1 MIIDEAKLLN
11 GITEEVDTFQ
21 GWQRKGCKVKRGEH
35 AAFATEIWH
44 PRKSK
49 KVNEETKEESEE
61 FNGNYF
67 KKKAFFFTSS
77 QVDGYEEEKADL
89 VSESEI
95 TESLESESDIT
106 ESLESESDITESLES
121 ESDITGKVK
130 NKYEIT
136 FSDMTK
142 EIIETEMN
150 ESEINEYYKNNG
162 KYILML
168 ACL

>member
-1 MIIDEAKLLN
+1 MDNKQIIDEAKLLN

-21 GWQRKGCKVKRGEH
+21 GWQRKGCKVRRGEH

-77 QVDGYEEEKADL
+77 QVDGYEEEK
-89 VSESEI
+89 
-95 TESLESESDIT
+95 
-106 ESLESESDITESLES
+106 
-121 ESDITGKVK
+121 VK

-136 FSDMTK
+136 FTDMTK
-142 EIIETEMN
+142 EVIETEMN
-150 ESEINEYYKNNG
+150 ENEIDEYYRNNG